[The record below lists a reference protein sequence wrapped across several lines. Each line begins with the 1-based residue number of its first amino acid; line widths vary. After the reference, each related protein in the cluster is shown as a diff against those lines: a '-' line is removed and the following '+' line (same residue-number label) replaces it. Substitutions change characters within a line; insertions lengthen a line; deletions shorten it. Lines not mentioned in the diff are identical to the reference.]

1 VNGSL
6 QIGLHPLWLDSDPL
20 GGIATY
26 WTALFEHLEAVDP
39 ATRYTVY
46 FNDRAAMDRSELPG
60 GFLKRRLWPST
71 RWIEIPV
78 SLPLELYRR
87 PVDLLH
93 AQTLAPA
100 VCPVPFVLTVNDL
113 AWETNPEVFPP
124 AIRLRLRKLVPR
136 SAHRAKLVLTVSEFT
151 KKCLMEYYGLDER
164 KIVVTYHGISSI
176 YRPARDPAALERI
189 RVKYNLPER
198 FVLYVG
204 KIQARKN
211 LPRLLA
217 AFSSLVR
224 QGSLPHHLV
233 LVGKRTWT
241 SEETFASID
250 SLGLTGRVIVTG
262 EVPLDELALLYA
274 AAEMFVF
281 PSLAEGFG
289 LPPLEAMAC
298 GTPVISSNA
307 TSLPE
312 VVGDAGILID
322 PYDVDA
328 LARAILEVAS
338 TERLRR
344 ELGEKGIARAATF
357 SNRRMAE
364 LTHDAY
370 KAAIS
375 R

>member
-1 VNGSL
+1 M
-6 QIGLHPLWLDSDPL
+6 

-26 WTALFEHLEAVDP
+26 WNALFEHLGAVAP

-46 FNDRAAMDRSELPG
+46 FNDRAAMARAALPEGFRS
-60 GFLKRRLWPST
+60 RRLWPST

-93 AQTLAPA
+93 AKTLAPA
-100 VCPVPFVLTVNDL
+100 FCPVPFVLTVNDL
-113 AWETNPEVFPP
+113 TWETNPEVFPP
-124 AIRLRLRKLVPR
+124 AIRLRLSKLVPR
-136 SAHRAKLVLTVSEFT
+136 SAHRARLVLAVSEFT
-151 KKCLMEYYGLDER
+151 KKCLMEFYGLDER

-176 YRPARDPAALERI
+176 YRPVQDPAALERI
-189 RVKYNLPER
+189 RVKYKLPER

-250 SLGLTGRVIVTG
+250 SLGLTSRVHVTG

-274 AAEMFVF
+274 AAEVFVF
-281 PSLAEGFG
+281 PSLTEGFG

-312 VVGDAGILID
+312 VVGDAGVLID

-328 LARAILEVAS
+328 LARAILDVTS
-338 TERLRR
+338 SERLRR
-344 ELGEKGIARAATF
+344 ELSEKGIARAATF

-370 KAAIS
+370 EAAIS

>member
-1 VNGSL
+1 L
-6 QIGLHPLWLDSDPL
+6 QIGLHPLWLDSDPM

-26 WTALFEHLEAVDP
+26 WNALFEHLAAVSP
-39 ATRYTVY
+39 ETRYTVY
-46 FNDRAAMDRSELPG
+46 FNDRAAMARAALPQEFRS
-60 GFLKRRLWPST
+60 RRLWPST

-100 VCPVPFVLTVNDL
+100 FCPVPFVLTVNDL
-113 AWETNPEVFPP
+113 TWETNPEVFPP
-124 AIRLRLRKLVPR
+124 AIQLRLRKLVPR
-136 SAHRAKLVLTVSEFT
+136 SAHRARLVLAVSEFT
-151 KKCLMEYYGLDER
+151 KKCLMDYYGLDER
-164 KIVVTYHGISSI
+164 KIVVTYHGVSSI
-176 YRPARDPAALERI
+176 YRPVRDPAALERI
-189 RVKYNLPER
+189 RVKHHLPER

-217 AFSSLVR
+217 AFGSLVR

-274 AAEMFVF
+274 AAEVFVF

-312 VVGDAGILID
+312 VVGDAGILVD

-328 LARAILEVAS
+328 FARAILEVTS
-338 TERLRR
+338 SERLRR
-344 ELGEKGIARAATF
+344 ELNEKGIARAATF

-364 LTHDAY
+364 LTHNAY
-370 KAAIS
+370 EAAVSARAIA
-375 R
+375 

>member
-1 VNGSL
+1 
-6 QIGLHPLWLDSDPL
+6 LDSDPL

-26 WTALFEHLEAVDP
+26 WTALFEHLAAVEP
-39 ATRYTVY
+39 STRYTVY
-46 FNDRAAMDRSELPG
+46 FNDAAAIARSNLPRV
-60 GFLKRRLWPST
+60 FQPRKLWPST
-71 RWIEIPV
+71 RWIEVPV

-93 AQTLAPA
+93 AQTVAPA

-136 SAHRAKLVLTVSEFT
+136 SAHRARRILTVSEFT
-151 KKCLMEYYGLDER
+151 KKCLIEFYGIDER
-164 KIVVTYHGISSI
+164 KIAVTYHGVSAI
-176 YRPARDPAALERI
+176 YRPVRDPVALDRL
-189 RVKYNLPER
+189 RAKYKLPER
-198 FVLYVG
+198 FILHVG

-211 LPRLLA
+211 LSRLVA
-217 AFSSLVR
+217 AFDSLVR
-224 QGSLPHHLV
+224 QGLPHQLV
-233 LVGKRTWT
+233 LAGKPTWT
-241 SEETFASID
+241 SEEIFSTIE
-250 SLGLTGRVIVTG
+250 SLGLSDRVILPG
-262 EVPLDELALLYA
+262 EVPLAELPVLYA

-312 VVGDAGILID
+312 VVGDAGILVD

-328 LARAILEVAS
+328 LARAMLEVS
-338 TERLRR
+338 SSERLRR
-344 ELGEKGIARAATF
+344 ELGEKGIARAAMF

-364 LTHDAY
+364 LTHAAY
-370 KAAIS
+370 EAAAAN
-375 R
+375 

>member
-1 VNGSL
+1 ML
-6 QIGLHPLWLDSDPL
+6 IGLHPLWLDSDPL

-26 WTALFEHLEAVDP
+26 WTALFEHLGAVAP

-46 FNDRAAMDRSELPG
+46 FNDRAAIARSQLPS
-60 GFLKRRLWPST
+60 GFLPRRLWPSS

-113 AWETNPEVFPP
+113 TWETNPEVFPA
-124 AIRLRLRKLVPR
+124 AIRLRLSRLVPR
-136 SAHRAKLVLTVSEFT
+136 SCRRARRILTVSEFT
-151 KKCLMEYYGLDER
+151 KKCLVEMYGLDDR
-164 KIVVTYHGISSI
+164 KIVVTYHGFSSR
-176 YRPARDPAALERI
+176 YRPVRDPAVIERI
-189 RVKYNLPER
+189 RVKHKLPDR
-198 FVLYVG
+198 FILYVG

-217 AFSSLVR
+217 AFASLVR
-224 QGSLPHHLV
+224 EGHVPHHLV
-233 LVGKRTWT
+233 LVGKPTWT
-241 SEETFASID
+241 SEDTFSAID
-250 SLGLTGRVIVTG
+250 SLGLSGRVIMAG
-262 EVPLDELALLYA
+262 EVSMEDLPAFYA
-274 AAEMFVF
+274 AADVFVF

-312 VVGDAGILID
+312 VVGDAGILVD

-328 LARAILEVAS
+328 LARAMLEVVS
-338 TERLRR
+338 SENLRR
-344 ELGEKGIARAATF
+344 QLSDKGLARAALF
-357 SNRRMAE
+357 SDRRMAE
-364 LTHDAY
+364 LTHATY
-370 KAAIS
+370 EAAAS